1 MILIPRPGVARLSLV
16 VSGGGGGGLL
26 SVLECRMLR
35 EGPAVGLENIP
46 MRTTTD
52 FKWTK
57 GEKVDN

>member
-35 EGPAVGLENIP
+35 EGPAVDWKTSP
-46 MRTTTD
+46 
-52 FKWTK
+52 
-57 GEKVDN
+57 